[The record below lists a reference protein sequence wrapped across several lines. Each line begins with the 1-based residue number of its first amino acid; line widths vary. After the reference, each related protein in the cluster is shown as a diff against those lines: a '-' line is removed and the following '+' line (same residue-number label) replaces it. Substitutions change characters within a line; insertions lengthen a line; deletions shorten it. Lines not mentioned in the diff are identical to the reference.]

1 MGTGRR
7 PLAPSTPNCLPCP
20 LLGRRGFLQGGTLV
34 AGGLPLPIF
43 FYHLRSPF
51 LPDFTTVPTGFAT
64 VPGRED
70 SCRDF
75 CNALVVKQRWTYHAG
90 YS

>member
-1 MGTGRR
+1 M
-7 PLAPSTPNCLPCP
+7 
-20 LLGRRGFLQGGTLV
+20 

-43 FYHLRSPF
+43 FDHLRSPI
-51 LPDFTTVPTGFAT
+51 LPDFTTVPTWGFAT

-70 SCRDF
+70 SCRHF
-75 CNALVVKQRWTYHAG
+75 CNTLVVKQRWTYHTG